1 MRTRRWAALF
11 LGLSLGVLL
20 LSPPLATPSQAAGT
34 PVIIE
39 FRSKICPYCYQ
50 MAQILGD
57 IERQYS
63 GQISVQYYTMDTD
76 EPMFKQY
83 RVSLV
88 PTIVIL
94 SPSGSEVYRHEGVV
108 PKDAMV
114 RTLKGL
120 NYIRD

>member
-1 MRTRRWAALF
+1 MKPMRWAPLL
-11 LGLSLGVLL
+11 LGLSLGMLL
-20 LSPPLATPSQAAGT
+20 LAAPMTTGAQAAGT

-50 MAQILGD
+50 MAQILGEL
-57 IERQYS
+57 ERKYS
-63 GQISVQYYTMDTD
+63 GQITVQYYNNDTD
-76 EPMFKQY
+76 DPMFKRY

-94 SPSGSEVYRHEGVV
+94 SPSGSEVYRHEGAV
-108 PKDAMV
+108 PKDALV
-114 RTLKGL
+114 STLKGL